1 MCCYSSEVVSTSDI
15 FYVRFVFLFLFVF
28 YVTHIVQTSFLI
40 AVSVGVISC
49 YIICYVSLHCFVGD
63 RNSVGSVGSSRS
75 TGSGQSS
82 ESFNPNPNKQ
92 NESHVRTDMCKV
104 NAYTNILCI
113 LNAYTYK
120 HLTLKSSW
128 NDLTFNI
135 RSGSKL
141 HFFFHQMSPSAGE
154 SREQLH
160 KMPED
165 DGKMADGTMGNP
177 NFGNLCDTWLPC
189 SYLIR
194 CLRFLP
200 RVWIKS

>member
-1 MCCYSSEVVSTSDI
+1 MCCYSSEVVSTSTDI

-28 YVTHIVQTSFLI
+28 YFTHIVQTSFLI

-120 HLTLKSSW
+120 HLTLKHLEMTSLSISDQARNYIFFSS
-128 NDLTFNI
+128 DV
-135 RSGSKL
+135 
-141 HFFFHQMSPSAGE
+141 P
-154 SREQLH
+154 
-160 KMPED
+160 
-165 DGKMADGTMGNP
+165 
-177 NFGNLCDTWLPC
+177 LCW
-189 SYLIR
+189 
-194 CLRFLP
+194 
-200 RVWIKS
+200 WIKRTTP